1 MRRREFVTALGT
13 VAATWLS
20 RGCPERGGSAP
31 VIGILA
37 GTTETDQQAQRR
49 VLAFTEL

>member
-20 RGCPERGGSAP
+20 PGLSGAQ
-31 VIGILA
+31 GIYSRNWYPCRHD
-37 GTTETDQQAQRR
+37 GN
-49 VLAFTEL
+49 